1 MLFLLSKTKLYFP
14 VVILSGRDNQ
24 KLSKLLSK
32 GFERSVYWNEYKTK
46 NGNKSTA
53 NEYGCFLESNIVGV
67 NRLFILAYTNES
79 EMVKAFMI
87 NPLILI

>member
-14 VVILSGRDNQ
+14 VVTLSGRDNQ
-24 KLSKLLSK
+24 KCLSK
-32 GFERSVYWNEYKTK
+32 GFEKSVYWNEYKTK
-46 NGNKSTA
+46 NRNKSTV

-67 NRLFILAYTNES
+67 NRLFILAYANES